1 MVEFIVEYACV
12 RTFKYRSIF
21 SAGCAS
27 LYGPLH
33 GGANEAVIRML
44 LAIGSP
50 ANVPAYIAAVK
61 RREKVLSGFG
71 HR

>member
-1 MVEFIVEYACV
+1 MRLLLMLV
-12 RTFKYRSIF
+12 T
-21 SAGCAS
+21 
-27 LYGPLH
+27 L

-44 LAIGSP
+44 ISIGSP

-61 RREKVLSGFG
+61 KRQKVLSGFG

>member
-1 MVEFIVEYACV
+1 MYHESCRRFFDAL
-12 RTFKYRSIF
+12 

-44 LAIGSP
+44 LSIGHP
-50 ANVPAYIAAVK
+50 DNVPAYIAAVK

>member
-1 MVEFIVEYACV
+1 
-12 RTFKYRSIF
+12 
-21 SAGCAS
+21 
-27 LYGPLH
+27 
-33 GGANEAVIRML
+33 ML

-71 HR
+71 HRYSFIIFYVRTKLVSDT